1 MKSPNN
7 MMLQLTVS
15 DDEKAGQ
22 KCVRHYQRKKSQ
34 FLARRSWKVIKLGKL
49 NAPD

>member
-15 DDEKAGQ
+15 DEKAGQ

-34 FLARRSWKVIKLGKL
+34 FLARRSWNVIKLGKL